1 MKPWRSGKLLLQ
13 SPKEHILIISS
24 RQDRLRAQ
32 LEQCSISHPDLGE
45 VVKLNDLK
53 QTQSRSNE
61 DYTVMEIHDIL
72 RSYYK
77 VARKRFVDCVRMQ
90 VADTLLV
97 TGQDT
102 PLTLF
107 SAKFVTSMSPET
119 LEDIAG
125 EDVSVKRRRDEL
137 EKLIEQLQ
145 TGKTIIG

>member
-1 MKPWRSGKLLLQ
+1 VIKL
-13 SPKEHILIISS
+13 S
-24 RQDRLRAQ
+24 D
-32 LEQCSISHPDLGE
+32 LEQIP
-45 VVKLNDLK
+45 V
-53 QTQSRSNE
+53 QSNE
-61 DYTVMEIHDIL
+61 DHIVMEIHDIL

-107 SAKFVTSMSPET
+107 SPKFVTSMSPET

-145 TGKTIIG
+145 TGKSIIG

>member
-1 MKPWRSGKLLLQ
+1 LT
-13 SPKEHILIISS
+13 EIS
-24 RQDRLRAQ
+24 RQDRLHEQ
-32 LEQCSISHPDLGE
+32 LEQYSVDNYSLGK
-45 VVKLNDLK
+45 VIKLNDFK
-53 QTQSRSNE
+53 KIPVQSNE
-61 DYTVMEIHDIL
+61 DHIVMEIHDIL

-107 SAKFVTSMSPET
+107 SPKFVTSMSPKT

-145 TGKTIIG
+145 TGKSIIG

>member
-1 MKPWRSGKLLLQ
+1 LT
-13 SPKEHILIISS
+13 EIS
-24 RQDRLRAQ
+24 RQDRLREQ
-32 LEQCSISHPDLGE
+32 LEQYSVKDHSPGKVI
-45 VVKLNDLK
+45 KLNDFK
-53 QTQSRSNE
+53 KIPVQSNE
-61 DYTVMEIHDIL
+61 DHIVMEIHDIL

-107 SAKFVTSMSPET
+107 SPKFVTSMSPET

-145 TGKTIIG
+145 TGKSIIG

>member
-1 MKPWRSGKLLLQ
+1 MKPWRSGKLLPQ
-13 SPKEHILIISS
+13 SPKEHILIILS

-32 LEQCSISHPDLGE
+32 LEQCSIPHPDLGE

-61 DYTVMEIHDIL
+61 DHTVMEIHDIL